1 MSANIQLTDSE
12 WRVMRAL
19 WDNGPCSLRALC
31 DSLKDTGWSAN
42 AVISFIKR
50 LEQKGAAGV
59 SGERRNK
66 LYHALIERS
75 DATAFETESLID
87 RVFGG
92 DMHLMMQT
100 AVSSRRISDEEADE
114 LIRILQNGRDA

>member
-1 MSANIQLTDSE
+1 MAENIQLTDSE

-19 WDNGPCSLRALC
+19 WDNGPCTLRALC
-31 DSLKDTGWSAN
+31 DSLADTGWSAN

-50 LEQKGAAGV
+50 LEQKGAATV

-66 LYHALIERS
+66 LYRALIARE
-75 DATAFETESLID
+75 DATSFETSSLID

-92 DMHLMMQT
+92 DMHLMMQA
-100 AVSSRRISDEEADE
+100 AVNSKRISDEEAEE
-114 LIRILQNGRDA
+114 LIRILRDGRS